1 MDKRWGVR
9 DQEGVITLELTVTS
23 VPCPWDGG
31 ALDSGDACSGI
42 FSWERQSGTIPILL
56 SQGHTLAGWLASI
69 RSTGHEQR
77 TDVSLCQAEGLTP
90 CPWSRNSAHAQTN
103 QARMLGTTHLYP
115 CLQSQPELE
124 RIKGCVCVCLSV

>member
-42 FSWERQSGTIPILL
+42 FSWEWHYPHPPQPRSHSGWM
-56 SQGHTLAGWLASI
+56 AGE
-69 RSTGHEQR
+69 H
-77 TDVSLCQAEGLTP
+77 
-90 CPWSRNSAHAQTN
+90 
-103 QARMLGTTHLYP
+103 
-115 CLQSQPELE
+115 
-124 RIKGCVCVCLSV
+124 